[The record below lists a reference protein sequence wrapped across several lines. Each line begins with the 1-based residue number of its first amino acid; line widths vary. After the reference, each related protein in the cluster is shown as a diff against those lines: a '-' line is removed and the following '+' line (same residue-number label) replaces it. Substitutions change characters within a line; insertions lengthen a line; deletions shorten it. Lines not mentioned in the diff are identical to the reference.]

1 MSRVQ
6 DDPNRR
12 CLKVQEWPPTDR
24 ALWQRILVT
33 GNPFEENG
41 AAAHW
46 RKDTCHKNRKG
57 YGRWLTFLSN
67 HGIPLSDEPPGDR
80 VALKNVRAYLDE
92 LVRHEVSTYTRRN
105 RLLELYAV
113 ISAMHPDR
121 DWQWLR
127 EAAARVERAGAP
139 KTAKRERIISTQKIL
154 HSGLALMEEAR
165 SMAETD
171 QRYWKARYRDG
182 LMISLL
188 ALRPLR
194 RRNFAAIEIG
204 RHLVV
209 MTGGLTLVF
218 DAEETKTH
226 VTLEFSVPDCLNVPL
241 TYYIDHVR
249 PDLLQGQRTKRL
261 WISERGKPMSA
272 QAVYHRI
279 TKVTA
284 RVLGRPLNPHLFRDC
299 LATTWAE
306 EDPRHS
312 RGAAALLGHRSF
324 RTTER
329 HYLHAEARRA
339 SRSYVSAIASLRRQL
354 R

>member
-33 GNPFEENG
+33 GNPFQENG

-46 RKDTCHKNRKG
+46 CKDTCHKNRKG

-80 VALKNVRAYLDE
+80 VAPKNVRAYLDE

-121 DWQWLR
+121 HWQWLR
-127 EAAARVERAGAP
+127 EAAARIERAGAP

-209 MTGGLTLVF
+209 MTGGLT
-218 DAEETKTH
+218 TG
-226 VTLEFSVPDCLNVPL
+226 PGIP
-241 TYYIDHVR
+241 
-249 PDLLQGQRTKRL
+249 
-261 WISERGKPMSA
+261 
-272 QAVYHRI
+272 
-279 TKVTA
+279 
-284 RVLGRPLNPHLFRDC
+284 GR
-299 LATTWAE
+299 
-306 EDPRHS
+306 
-312 RGAAALLGHRSF
+312 
-324 RTTER
+324 
-329 HYLHAEARRA
+329 
-339 SRSYVSAIASLRRQL
+339 LRRQVRPRGSRHRRL
-354 R
+354 QIPQASTETAHLTLAEHPNKKGVAPVWRPPPLCRV